1 MAYGVSSGATGA
13 PEVLQAVGLLGGWLV
28 TPYAIY
34 LDSRKNQG
42 SGVGAALVWAVLAV
56 AFAPVL
62 YLFWIYRR

>member
-1 MAYGVSSGATGA
+1 M
-13 PEVLQAVGLLGGWLV
+13 